1 MTALI
6 NFVSCGVLWLGL
18 SLKLRDLIGHRS
30 DPFLRT
36 ITALLALASLCFLF
50 GAPPTVGA
58 INGISGIPNLAAPLT
73 YAVITAYGASSLVL
87 VVYWRNGTRGRRTA
101 RRWIISY
108 AIVVAAIGVLFALGT
123 TPVERRTDFD
133 TYYARTP
140 YISAM
145 IVLYL
150 VAHLLAVTITCVWSL
165 RWAMGR
171 TVHGWVRASLLTL
184 AIGTLIGAGFSI
196 TKLAAVIALWS
207 GHDLDF
213 LSTRLSPGFA
223 GLGAFLT
230 VVGVLLPFFGHHVTH
245 WWHELRLYRQLA
257 PLDRLLKDF
266 LKRRALRLHRPR
278 TLSVWVTWRQT
289 SINNGLAALQ
299 DYFDR
304 DVYEPTLE
312 RELDASGDR
321 TAAEVVALA
330 ATIAAAARSES
341 TGQPPLGWTGQPGL
355 LDPHHMELH
364 TLVRI
369 AAALARSE
377 RVMPFLAHGAPAAK
391 SRT

>member
-18 SLKLRDLIGHRS
+18 GLKLRDLVGHRS

-50 GAPPTVGA
+50 GSPPAVGA
-58 INGISGIPNLAAPLT
+58 INRISGIPNLAAPLT
-73 YAVITAYGASSLVL
+73 YAAITAYGASCLVL
-87 VVYWRNGTRGRRTA
+87 VVYWRNGTGGRRTA
-101 RRWIISY
+101 RRWITGY
-108 AIVVAAIGVLFALGT
+108 AVVVTAIGVLFALGS

-140 YISAM
+140 YIDAM
-145 IVLYL
+145 ISLYL
-150 VAHLLAVTITCVWSL
+150 VAHLIAVTITCLWSL

-171 TVHGWVRASLLTL
+171 TVRGWVRASLLTL

-196 TKLAAVIALWS
+196 TKLTAVIALWS

-230 VVGVLLPFFGHHVTH
+230 VVGVLLPFLGHHVTR

-266 LKRRALRLHRPR
+266 LKRRALRLHRPL
-278 TLSVWVTWRQT
+278 TPSVWVTWRQT
-289 SINNGLAALQ
+289 SITNGLAALQ
-299 DYFDR
+299 DCFDR
-304 DVYEPTLE
+304 DVYEQTLE

-321 TAAEVVALA
+321 TAAEAVALA
-330 ATIAAAARSES
+330 TTIAVAARGES
-341 TGQPPLGWTGQPGL
+341 AGQPALGWSGQPGVL
-355 LDPHHMELH
+355 EPHHMELH

-369 AAALARSE
+369 AAALPGSE
-377 RVMPFLAHGAPAAK
+377 RVMPLRAHGDPVAK
-391 SRT
+391 SRA

>member
-18 SLKLRDLIGHRS
+18 GLKLRDLIGHRS

-50 GAPPTVGA
+50 GSPPTVGA
-58 INGISGIPNLAAPLT
+58 VNRISGIPNLAAPLT

-87 VVYWRNGTRGRRTA
+87 VVYWRDGTRGRRTA
-101 RRWIISY
+101 RLWIISY
-108 AIVVAAIGVLFALGT
+108 AVIVTAIGVLFALGT

-150 VAHLLAVTITCVWSL
+150 VAHLIAVSITCLWSL

-171 TVHGWVRASLLTL
+171 TVHGWVQASLLAL
-184 AIGTLIGAGFSI
+184 AIGTLMGADFSI
-196 TKLAAVIALWS
+196 TKLTSVIALWS
-207 GHDLDF
+207 GNNLNF
-213 LSTRLSPGFA
+213 FSTRLSPGFA

-230 VVGVLLPFFGHHVTH
+230 VVAVLLPFLGHHLTR

-257 PLDRLLKDF
+257 PLDRLLKGF
-266 LKRRALRLHRPR
+266 LKRRALRLRLP
-278 TLSVWVTWRQT
+278 LSPSVWVTWRQT

-299 DYFDR
+299 DYFNR
-304 DVYEPTLE
+304 DLYGQTLE
-312 RELDASGDR
+312 RELDATGDR
-321 TAAEVVALA
+321 PAAETVALA
-330 ATIAAAARSES
+330 TTIAAAALSENAGRP
-341 TGQPPLGWTGQPGL
+341 TPGWTGQPVL

-369 AAALARSE
+369 SAALAASE
-377 RVMPFLAHGAPAAK
+377 RVMPLRARGDSAAK
-391 SRT
+391 SRA